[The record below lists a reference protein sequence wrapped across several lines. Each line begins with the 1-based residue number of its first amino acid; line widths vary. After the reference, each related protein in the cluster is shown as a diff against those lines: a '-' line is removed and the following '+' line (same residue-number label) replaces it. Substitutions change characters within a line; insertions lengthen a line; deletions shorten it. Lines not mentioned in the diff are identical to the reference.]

1 MNRELKRVSILV
13 VLMFAVLFG
22 ATSIIQVFQVDNL
35 RADDRNVR
43 TLYQSYSA
51 QRGSILVDG
60 QPIAES
66 IPADD
71 VYQYQRQYPLGDLYS
86 SVTGYLTLNGEP
98 TGIEG
103 ALNEK
108 LSGISSGQFFDQLGD
123 IVTGQEPQGD
133 SVELT
138 IDPVAQQAAYDALGD
153 QQGAVVAIEPSTGK
167 ILALVSKPGF
177 DPNPLAS
184 HDGAAVEE
192 AYQALLNDPNQPLQ
206 NRAIGGDLNPPGST
220 FKVVVTA
227 AALESGQMNPETAF
241 PNPVAFTLPDTSVD
255 VTNSGGGACG
265 GGDQATIATA
275 LRLSCNTIFAQVGIT
290 LGEEPIRDMAEAFG
304 FNQDLAI
311 PIRVTP
317 STYPSGMDSAQVG
330 LSAFGQYDDR
340 ATPLQIAMVSA
351 AIANGG
357 TLMKPT
363 LVEQILS
370 PDLTV
375 VEDFQQEELGRPVS
389 ANTSATMTQMMVQG
403 VENGAASN
411 ARIDGVSVAGKTGT
425 AENGG
430 DAPYTLWF
438 TGFAPADNP
447 EIAVAVVV
455 ENGGGL
461 GQTGFGNRVAA
472 PIAKQVIEAVLNR

>member
-22 ATSIIQVFQVDNL
+22 STSIIQVFQVDNL
-35 RADDRNVR
+35 QADDRNVR
-43 TLYQSYSA
+43 ALYQSYSA
-51 QRGSILVDG
+51 QRGSLLVDG

-66 IPADD
+66 VPADD
-71 VYQYQRQYPLGDLYS
+71 VYRFQRVYPQGELYAA
-86 SVTGYLTLNGEP
+86 VTGYLTLGGEP

-103 ALNEK
+103 ALNER
-108 LSGISSGQFFDQLGD
+108 LAGTSSAQFLDQLNS

-138 IDPVAQQAAYDALGD
+138 IDPVVQQAAWDALGD
-153 QQGAVVAIEPSTGK
+153 QQGAVVAIEPATGK

-177 DPNPLAS
+177 DPNPLAA
-184 HDGAAVEE
+184 HDGEAVEQ
-192 AYQALLNDPNQPLQ
+192 AYQALLEAPAQPLQ
-206 NRAIGGDLNPPGST
+206 NRAIRGSLNPPGSV
-220 FKVVVTA
+220 FKLVVTA
-227 AALESGQMNPETAF
+227 AALESGQMTPDTEF
-241 PNPVAFTLPDTSVD
+241 PNPVAFPLPGTTVD
-255 VTNSGGGACG
+255 VTNSGGGPCG
-265 GGDQATIATA
+265 PGEQATLATA
-275 LRLSCNTIFAQVGIT
+275 LRLSCNTIFAQAGIA
-290 LGEEPIRDMAEAFG
+290 LGEERLADMASAFG
-304 FNQDLAI
+304 FGQDLAI
-311 PIRVTP
+311 PTRVAE
-317 STYPSGMDSAQVG
+317 STYPRGLDDAQVG
-330 LSAFGQYDDR
+330 LSAFGQYDVR
-340 ATPLQIAMVSA
+340 TTPLQIAMVSA

-363 LVEQILS
+363 LVEQILT

-375 VEDFQQEELGRPVS
+375 AEGFSAEELGKPIS

-438 TGFAPADNP
+438 TGFAPAENP
-447 EIAVAVVV
+447 QIAVAVVV

-472 PIAKQVIEAVLNR
+472 PIAKQVMEAVVNR

>member
-1 MNRELKRVSILV
+1 MNRELKRISILV

-22 ATSIIQVFQVDNL
+22 ATSIIQVFQVDAL

-51 QRGSILVDG
+51 QRGAILIDG
-60 QPIAES
+60 QPVAES
-66 IPADD
+66 VPVDD
-71 VYQYQRQYPLGDLYS
+71 VYQYQRQYPQGDLYS
-86 SVTGYLTLNGEP
+86 AVTGYLTLNGEP

-103 ALNEK
+103 ALNER
-108 LSGISSGQFFDQLGD
+108 LSGISSGQFLDQLGN

-153 QQGAVVAIEPSTGK
+153 QQGAVVAIEPATGK

-177 DPNPLAS
+177 DPNVLAA
-184 HDGAAVEE
+184 HDGNAVEQ
-192 AYQALLNDPNQPLQ
+192 AYQALVDDPRRPLQ
-206 NRAIGGDLNPPGST
+206 NRAIAGDLNPPGST

-227 AALESGQMNPETAF
+227 AALESGSMTAESAF
-241 PNPVAFTLPDTSVD
+241 ANPVAFTLPNTTVD
-255 VTNSGGGACG
+255 VTNSGGGPCG
-265 GGDQATIATA
+265 PGDQATLATA
-275 LRLSCNTIFAQVGIT
+275 LRLSCNTIFAQVGIA

-304 FNQDLAI
+304 FNTELSI
-311 PIRVTP
+311 PMRVTP
-317 STYPSGMDSAQVG
+317 STYPSGMDAAQVG

-375 VEDFQQEELGRPVS
+375 VEDFQAEELGQPVS
-389 ANTSATMTQMMVQG
+389 ANTSATMTQLMVQG

-472 PIAKQVIEAVLNR
+472 PIAQQVMEAVLNR